1 MNLAGLFMT
10 LTPRSETTDILAVV
24 VLPRGQTDK
33 DVKMSQGVVVVVV
46 VVVSSRASIYS
57 G

>member
-1 MNLAGLFMT
+1 MT